1 MNANSPELETSSRF
15 PSTRGRHR
23 LRPKAWM
30 GLAAAGAL
38 LTLGASTSPDVVTTA
53 MILGSL
59 GFIVVAY
66 FQLTGAI
73 HSRWRPGGNYG
84 AAPFETLL
92 ENVSDAVVVEDLEG
106 RIVFANPAFHRMFG
120 APSSGEDAPRLE
132 DFVHPQD
139 RDRRREHLGRCAE
152 NHWHSARIEFRGLRN
167 GEDPLELESAVTAL
181 HSGGAVTATQSV
193 IRDLTRQRL
202 LEKSQRAVIQRMEFF
217 ISEMPLGCIIWDLNF
232 SVQEWNE
239 AAERI
244 FGWPASEALHRHYTE
259 FLAAEGDR
267 ASMEKLWNELSHGT
281 AVSRMRCANQTK
293 SGELVE
299 CEWFHTSLVDETGRV
314 VAVASMARDLTECRT
329 LQQQLLQSQKME
341 AVGRLVG
348 GISHDFNNLLTAI
361 LGHTSLALMKLDPSH
376 DVRRNLDN
384 VQSAAERGAEL
395 VHQLM
400 RLGRDQPAQLEPVS
414 LNRCAEE
421 VVRLV
426 RPSIDPRI
434 QLDTRIE
441 PGLWRV
447 EADTG
452 RMEHAVMNLVFNA
465 RDAIGGSGHIIIRTA
480 NRTHRPDVSTGSH
493 IPPGGSRIPPG
504 EYVALTVSDDGH
516 GMDAATIERV
526 FDPFFT
532 TKPSGRGTGLGLA
545 MAFAVVQQHE
555 GHFEVSS
562 TPGKGSAFRILLP
575 RTKRRPKPRAIAAET
590 ITVRQGGETVLFV
603 DDETSLRTLGRA
615 VLEAAGHK
623 VIEAADGQ
631 EAVEVFER
639 QPSEI
644 GLVIMDL
651 TMPRKSG
658 WEAFEEI
665 RERRP
670 DIAVILSTGY
680 SLEGGQ
686 QTALR
691 RGAQAFLAKPYR
703 AQDLL
708 QVVAGVLDGPRAPE
722 DAPASAG

>member
-1 MNANSPELETSSRF
+1 MNANSPALETSSRF
-15 PSTRGRHR
+15 PSARGRHR

-30 GLAAAGAL
+30 GLAAAVTL

-66 FQLTGAI
+66 FQLADAI

-167 GEDPLELESAVTAL
+167 GEDLLELESAVTAL
-181 HSGGAVTATQSV
+181 HSGGVVTATQSV
-193 IRDLTRQRL
+193 IRDLTHQRL

-217 ISEMPLGCIIWDLNF
+217 VSEMPLGCIIWDLNF

-267 ASMEKLWNELSHGT
+267 ASMEKLWHELSRGR
-281 AVSRMRCANQTK
+281 AVSRMRCENRTK
-293 SGELVE
+293 NGEPVH
-299 CEWFHTSLVDETGRV
+299 CEWFHTSLVDDSGRV

-341 AVGRLVG
+341 AVGRLAD

-361 LGHTSLALMKLDPSH
+361 LGHTSLALMKLDASH
-376 DVRRNLDN
+376 DIRRNLDN

-395 VHQLM
+395 VRQLM
-400 RLGRDQPAQLEPVS
+400 RLSRDEPAKLEPTT
-414 LNRCAEE
+414 LDRCVEE
-421 VVRLV
+421 VIRLV
-426 RPSIDPRI
+426 RPSIDPQIR
-434 QLDTRIE
+434 LESSAE
-441 PGLWRV
+441 PGLWQV
-447 EADTG
+447 EADTR
-452 RMEHAVMNLVFNA
+452 RMEQALMNLVFNA
-465 RDAIGGSGHIIIRTA
+465 RDAIDGPGHIILRTA
-480 NRTHRPDVSTGSH
+480 NLTYRPEESCASSPV
-493 IPPGGSRIPPG
+493 PPG
-504 EYVALTVSDDGH
+504 EYVELTVSDNGR
-516 GMDAATIERV
+516 GMDAATQQRV

-545 MAFAVVQQHE
+545 MVFAIIQQHG
-555 GHFEVSS
+555 GHIEVSS

-575 RTKRRPKPRAIAAET
+575 RTQRRSDPRPAAAEAT
-590 ITVRQGGETVLFV
+590 AFRQGGGTVLFV
-603 DDETSLRTLGRA
+603 DDEESLRTLGRA
-615 VLEAAGHK
+615 VLESAGHK

-631 EAVEVFER
+631 EAVEIFER

-644 GLVIMDL
+644 GLVILDL

-665 RERRP
+665 RRLRSSV
-670 DIAVILSTGY
+670 AVVVSTGY

-686 QTALR
+686 ETALR
-691 RGAQAFLAKPYR
+691 RGARAFLPKPYR
-703 AQDLL
+703 AQELL
-708 QVVAGVLDGPRAPE
+708 QVVAGVLDEPAEPE
-722 DAPASAG
+722 TGMEPGDDNPG

>member
-1 MNANSPELETSSRF
+1 
-15 PSTRGRHR
+15 
-23 LRPKAWM
+23 M
-30 GLAAAGAL
+30 GLAAAGTL
-38 LTLGASTSPDVVTTA
+38 LTFGASISPDVVTTA

-66 FQLTGAI
+66 FQLAGAL

-152 NHWHSARIEFRGLRN
+152 NRWHSARIEFRGLRN
-167 GEDPLELESAVTAL
+167 GGDLLELESAVTAL

-193 IRDLTRQRL
+193 IRDLTHQRL

-232 SVQEWNE
+232 SVQEWNA

-267 ASMEKLWNELSHGT
+267 ASMEKLWNELSRGK
-281 AVSRMRCANQTK
+281 AVSRMRCENRTK
-293 SGELVE
+293 NGETVH
-299 CEWFHTSLVDETGRV
+299 CEWFHTSLVDDSGRV
-314 VAVASMARDLTECRT
+314 VAVASMARDLSECRT

-341 AVGRLVG
+341 AVGRLAG

-376 DVRRNLDN
+376 DIRRNLDN

-400 RLGRDQPAQLEPVS
+400 RLSRDEPAKLEPAT
-414 LNRCAEE
+414 LDRCAEE

-426 RPSIDPRI
+426 RPSIDPQI
-434 QLDTRIE
+434 ELETSAE
-441 PGLWRV
+441 PGLWPV
-447 EADTG
+447 EADTR
-452 RMEHAVMNLVFNA
+452 RMEQALMNLVFNA
-465 RDAIGGSGHIIIRTA
+465 RDAIDGPGRILLRTA
-480 NRTHRPDVSTGSH
+480 NLTYRPEECSAS
-493 IPPGGSRIPPG
+493 PPVPPG
-504 EYVALTVSDDGH
+504 EYVELTVSDNGR
-516 GMDAATIERV
+516 GMDAATQERV

-545 MAFAVVQQHE
+545 MVFAIIQQHG
-555 GHFEVSS
+555 GHIEVSS

-575 RTKRRPKPRAIAAET
+575 RTQRRSSPRPAPAET
-590 ITVRQGGETVLFV
+590 AAFKQGGETVLFV
-603 DDETSLRTLGRA
+603 DDEESLRTLGRA
-615 VLEAAGHK
+615 VLESAGHK

-631 EAVEVFER
+631 EAVEIFAR
-639 QPSEI
+639 RPSEI
-644 GLVIMDL
+644 GLVILDL

-665 RERRP
+665 RRLRSSV
-670 DIAVILSTGY
+670 AVVVSTGY
-680 SLEGGQ
+680 SLEGGEE
-686 QTALR
+686 TALR
-691 RGAQAFLAKPYR
+691 RGARAFLPKPYR
-703 AQDLL
+703 AQELL
-708 QVVAGVLDGPRAPE
+708 QVVASVLDK
-722 DAPASAG
+722 PAESETGMEPGDDNPG